1 VLVVVV
7 PNRPIH
13 IEDLAAGRHF
23 EVEPRWGKIMCE
35 LESSTEVEGTLT
47 IQTCHESFSIVG
59 KAETKDINQKSRLSL
74 SGGRCAFF
82 PPGLWLIRIFNR
94 CGVESSGVSHPFGC
108 SLFRLIGQKV
118 P

>member
-1 VLVVVV
+1 
-7 PNRPIH
+7 
-13 IEDLAAGRHF
+13 
-23 EVEPRWGKIMCE
+23 MCE

-94 CGVESSGVSHPFGC
+94 CGWNLLVFLIHSAALC
-108 SLFRLIGQKV
+108 SASLGRRFLSA
-118 P
+118 